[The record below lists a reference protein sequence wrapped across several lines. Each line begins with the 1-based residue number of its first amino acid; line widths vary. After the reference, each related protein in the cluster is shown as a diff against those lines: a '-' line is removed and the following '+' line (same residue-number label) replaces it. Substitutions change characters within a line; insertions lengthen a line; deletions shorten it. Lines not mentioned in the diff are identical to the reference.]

1 MLELIWGLLNIA
13 ILIYFVIICF
23 KSTKVIKEK
32 LGIFASLIFVLGLL
46 SFIVKPSD
54 EESKSKIFDL
64 QNPTIK
70 QNMFKENTF
79 STRIILEENLTTSIE
94 MSIMFGENKNKLISA
109 QTNRSGFVS
118 GTNWNVENVT
128 IEKSKTDNKCF
139 YNVSGRLEWK
149 ILGLKIYS
157 ESKYFKGEAELK
169 K

>member
-1 MLELIWGLLNIA
+1 MLELIWGLINIA

-46 SFIVKPSD
+46 SFIAKPSD
-54 EESKSKIFDL
+54 EESKSEIFDL

-70 QNMFKENTF
+70 QNTFKGNTF
-79 STRIILEENLTTSIE
+79 STRIILEENLTTTIG
-94 MSIMFGENKNKLISA
+94 MSIMFGENENKLISA

-118 GTNWNVENVT
+118 GTNWNVENVS

-139 YNVSGRLEWK
+139 YNVSGTLEWK

-157 ESKYFKGEAELK
+157 ESKYFKGEVELK